1 MSTLPTNEP
10 PRKQPPNVYT
20 VMLILSTVFM
30 LIAVVAMLI
39 EAGRWAPDY
48 WNTRTAQPSVMHI
61 EADAGSLFRG

>member
-1 MSTLPTNEP
+1 
-10 PRKQPPNVYT
+10 
-20 VMLILSTVFM
+20 MLILSTVFM